1 MPKGTIEV
9 TKGKGKVRIRC
20 RTKFK
25 LGNRKST
32 TCATTLSDADLV
44 QRLEQETGSK
54 KDRVVI
60 RKVLAQRGFTADIL
74 AVAA

>member
-9 TKGKGKVRIRC
+9 IKGKGKVRIRC

-32 TCATTLSDADLV
+32 TCAQSLSSDDLLA
-44 QRLEQETGSK
+44 RLANATGSK
-54 KDRVVI
+54 KDLAVI
-60 RKVLAQRGFTADIL
+60 RGVLAQRGVSPEVA